1 MYQIKIEEEAFEEL
15 VVSYLKQQVAV
26 VIQEFEH
33 MRHPEDKEYNTYLL
47 PALLTVIKYF
57 SIPDEYEKFIWETFD
72 GKPKEDDDDG
82 QQEFDYEHDVNFGGT
97 DE

>member
-57 SIPDEYEKFIWETFD
+57 SIPDQYDEYVDQVF
-72 GKPKEDDDDG
+72 GSDDDR
-82 QQEFDYEHDVNFGGT
+82 QFSFNFGGT
-97 DE
+97 DK

>member
-1 MYQIKIEEEAFEEL
+1 MYEIKINEEAFEEL
-15 VVSYLKQQVAV
+15 VISYLKQQVAV
-26 VIQEFEH
+26 VIQEFDH

-57 SIPDEYEKFIWETFD
+57 SIPNEYEKFIWETFD
-72 GKPKEDDDDG
+72 GKPTEEDADDDDG
-82 QQEFDYEHDVNFGGT
+82 QQDLFNYGGN